1 MELASFWGGSSVE
14 EPQWGGNFTLI
25 VTESHGVARTP
36 LALVTWRSQ
45 ERTGRCAVTQYS
57 SARCSPGRAV
67 AALTLRAAPSG
78 NTARDV
84 TLYCLSVCILH
95 LAYTQYSLPSFQ
107 CWFNPEMNLSEVLCL
122 FGTFRFVLVV
132 ESWMFIE
139 LWFST
144 PLLGLAFN
152 RFSIFGYIVL
162 WKKACYEFYI
172 DVRESLSRGNINL
185 LKIDVW
191 GETYTVTISSP

>member
-1 MELASFWGGSSVE
+1 MNHFSYMKVTRNLYLYLLPSAIQFFSILKLLAIFWKTWNWLHFDWSNFTVWGGSSVE

-122 FGTFRFVLVV
+122 FGTFRFVLFV
-132 ESWMFIE
+132 ELWMFI
-139 LWFST
+139 
-144 PLLGLAFN
+144 
-152 RFSIFGYIVL
+152 
-162 WKKACYEFYI
+162 
-172 DVRESLSRGNINL
+172 
-185 LKIDVW
+185 
-191 GETYTVTISSP
+191 